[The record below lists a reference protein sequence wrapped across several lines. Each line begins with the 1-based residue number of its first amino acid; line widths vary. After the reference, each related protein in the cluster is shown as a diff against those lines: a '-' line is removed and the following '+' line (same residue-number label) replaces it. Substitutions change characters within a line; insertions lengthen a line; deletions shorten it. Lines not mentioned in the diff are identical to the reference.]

1 MFRIFLSFV
10 FKSFHWPSCKSNQ
23 IRIDKSLTCIPAT
36 NHLQVSLQFQLI
48 ALCFLHSLVVMA
60 IYVIPGRMNPQLLL
74 LRAALPPPPTEGR
87 CPPSELFPPSIHSR
101 PTSAFPNRPSTLIS
115 LIKEVISL
123 INKPIYVTYWRNETT
138 RLKEIQYIKY
148 LLSIMIR
155 LHLFFLLKAIK
166 TSGWSQKFRHLCLS
180 IF

>member
-1 MFRIFLSFV
+1 M
-10 FKSFHWPSCKSNQ
+10 
-23 IRIDKSLTCIPAT
+23 TCIPVT
-36 NHLQVSLQFQLI
+36 NHMQVSLQFQLI

-115 LIKEVISL
+115 LIKEAYSCL
-123 INKPIYVTYWRNETT
+123 FMLP
-138 RLKEIQYIKY
+138 
-148 LLSIMIR
+148 LS
-155 LHLFFLLKAIK
+155 ACCSTK
-166 TSGWSQKFRHLCLS
+166 TSQTLHTQVKLHADVYFCMNSAPLFTPFLKMDSRKKL
-180 IF
+180 